1 MLKQRIITGL
11 ILAPIALAGLFL
23 LDLVPFAFFVGFV
36 VVVSAW
42 EWAHLSGYEAPTVR
56 IGYAV
61 GISVLLTILYHGVGG
76 AWVLGLGVAWWCLAA
91 LLVLR
96 FPSSKAFWAAGSVRL
111 MIGILVLVPFWQA
124 LLIVRQSEISL
135 VSISTLWIIL
145 YMLLL
150 VWAADVAAY
159 FSGKTWGRRKL
170 APSVSPGKSWEGA
183 WGGLSSSIVLAI
195 AAALILSLPLRVA
208 IILAVM
214 SFATAVMSIFG
225 DLTESMF
232 KREAGLKDSS
242 NLLPGHGGFM
252 DRIDSLTAAVP
263 IFTGFL
269 LMAGWISG

>member
-11 ILAPIALAGLFL
+11 ILAPIALTGLFI

-36 VVVSAW
+36 VAVSAW

-96 FPSSKAFWAAGSVRL
+96 FPSNKAFWAAGSVRL

>member
-1 MLKQRIITGL
+1 
-11 ILAPIALAGLFL
+11 
-23 LDLVPFAFFVGFV
+23 
-36 VVVSAW
+36 
-42 EWAHLSGYEAPTVR
+42 
-56 IGYAV
+56 
-61 GISVLLTILYHGVGG
+61 
-76 AWVLGLGVAWWCLAA
+76 
-91 LLVLR
+91 
-96 FPSSKAFWAAGSVRL
+96 
-111 MIGILVLVPFWQA
+111 
-124 LLIVRQSEISL
+124 
-135 VSISTLWIIL
+135 
-145 YMLLL
+145 MLLL

-195 AAALILSLPLRVA
+195 AAALILSLPLRAA

>member
-1 MLKQRIITGL
+1 
-11 ILAPIALAGLFL
+11 
-23 LDLVPFAFFVGFV
+23 
-36 VVVSAW
+36 
-42 EWAHLSGYEAPTVR
+42 
-56 IGYAV
+56 
-61 GISVLLTILYHGVGG
+61 
-76 AWVLGLGVAWWCLAA
+76 
-91 LLVLR
+91 
-96 FPSSKAFWAAGSVRL
+96 

-150 VWAADVAAY
+150 VWAADVASY

-183 WGGLSSSIVLAI
+183 WGGLSSSIVLAT
-195 AAALILSLPLRVA
+195 AAALILSLPLRAA